1 MEKVKIT
8 VISEGFRKDTTDFV
22 TAEVPLTIEVN
33 QKEMVTLLCSPVDL
47 KELVLGFLYTSGF
60 IRKPADLKKL
70 IIDQQRWKAAVEID
84 PELFP
89 EKLLFKR
96 LYTSG
101 CGKGIIFYNPLTSIH
116 RRLSSKSTFP
126 GKNIIELM
134 KKFQKSS
141 PEFKETGGVHSAGL
155 CDREKILVLADDIG
169 RHNALDKVIG
179 KALLTKINFEDKMAL
194 ITGRI
199 SSEIL
204 FKIQHCGI
212 PAIASSSA
220 PTDQA
225 VKLAK
230 KADITLVGFVRGNRL
245 NVYSGEKRIT

>member
-1 MEKVKIT
+1 MEKVKIIA
-8 VISEGFRKDTTDFV
+8 ISKGVRKDTTDFV

-33 QKEMVTLLCSPVDL
+33 QKEMVTLLCSPIDL
-47 KELVLGFLYTSGF
+47 KDLVLGFLYTSGF
-60 IRKPADLKKL
+60 IRKPADLKKI
-70 IIDQQRWKAAVEID
+70 IIDQQRWKADVEID
-84 PELFP
+84 PSLFP
-89 EKLLFKR
+89 GKLLFKR

-101 CGKGIIFYNPLTSIH
+101 CGKGIIFYNPLTSIN

-141 PEFKETGGVHSAGL
+141 PEFKQTGGVHSAAL

-179 KALLTKINFEDKMAL
+179 KALLSKIEFDDKMAL